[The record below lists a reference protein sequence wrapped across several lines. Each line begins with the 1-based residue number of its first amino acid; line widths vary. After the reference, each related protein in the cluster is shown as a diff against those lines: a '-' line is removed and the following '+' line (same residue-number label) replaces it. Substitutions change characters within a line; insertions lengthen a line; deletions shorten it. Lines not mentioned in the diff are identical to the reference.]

1 MAPAEIIRQEDTGRG
16 VSPATGDGTEQ
27 GPNEDENDVPSSPG
41 TETQGVNEDELV
53 AESSPGSET
62 QGENEGETLEGD
74 EDDDDDLG
82 DGDGD
87 GGVEVPPDGTEGE
100 VEGDGS
106 GESLPPIEGSE
117 GDDEYPTPTTHADA
131 DEQAA
136 RLGITFP
143 EETTKVVD
151 KAEFIAEYRR
161 QQAAGEPPADAPA

>member
-27 GPNEDENDVPSSPG
+27 GPNEDENDVPPSPG
-41 TETQGVNEDELV
+41 TETQSVNEDELV

-74 EDDDDDLG
+74 EDDDLG
-82 DGDGD
+82 DD
-87 GGVEVPPDGTEGE
+87 GVEVPPDGTEAE
-100 VEGDGS
+100 IEGDGS
-106 GESLPPIEGSE
+106 GEALPPMEE

-143 EETTKVVD
+143 EDTTKVVE

-161 QQAAGEPPADAPA
+161 QQAASEAPADAPA